1 MIPLIINLIV
11 FALSA
16 FAMWF
21 VFFVNRRLVKQNKEL
36 TEQLR
41 IALLDND
48 VLRDFYNKRNE
59 LCTSIDATKCRYE
72 TIATQYGFVVC
83 KFIDKEYCIIK
94 TFTDPDQNYNRLCAE
109 ELVEK
114 LNEK

>member
-1 MIPLIINLIV
+1 MMLIIVNAIA

-16 FAMWF
+16 FAF
-21 VFFVNRRLVKQNKEL
+21 GLSVFLSRSLVKENKEL

-41 IALLDND
+41 IALLDNA
-48 VLRDFYNKRNE
+48 VLRDLYNKRNE
-59 LCTSIDATKCRYE
+59 LCTSTDATKCRFE

-83 KFIDKEYCIIK
+83 KFIGKEYCIIK
-94 TFTDPDQNYNRLCAE
+94 TFTNPDQDHNRLCAE

>member
-1 MIPLIINLIV
+1 MIPLTINLIA
-11 FALSA
+11 FALSVFA
-16 FAMWF
+16 FGLA
-21 VFFVNRRLVKQNKEL
+21 VFAKCRLMIENKEL
-36 TEQLR
+36 AEQLR
-41 IALLDND
+41 IALLDNA
-48 VLRDFYNKRNE
+48 VLRDLYNKRNE

-94 TFTDPDQNYNRLCAE
+94 TFTDPDQDYNRLCAE

>member
-1 MIPLIINLIV
+1 MIPLIINLIA

-16 FAMWF
+16 LAFVIAVFAS
-21 VFFVNRRLVKQNKEL
+21 RSLVRENKEL
-36 TEQLR
+36 TKQLR

-48 VLRDFYNKRNE
+48 VLRDSYNKRNE
-59 LCTSIDATKCRYE
+59 LCTGIDATKCRFE
-72 TIATQYGFVVC
+72 TIATQYGFAVC

-94 TFTDPDQNYNRLCAE
+94 TFTDPDQDFNRLCAE
-109 ELVEK
+109 ELVDK

>member
-1 MIPLIINLIV
+1 MMLIIVNAIA

-16 FAMWF
+16 FALCLA
-21 VFFVNRRLVKQNKEL
+21 VFVNRGLVKQNKEL

-59 LCTSIDATKCRYE
+59 LCTSIDVTKCRFE

-83 KFIDKEYCIIK
+83 KFVDKEYCIIK
-94 TFTDPDQNYNRLCAE
+94 EFTDPDQDFNRREAE

>member
-1 MIPLIINLIV
+1 MTHLIINLIA

-16 FAMWF
+16 FALWF
-21 VFFVNRRLVKQNKEL
+21 AFFVNLRLVKQNKEL

-48 VLRDFYNKRNE
+48 ALRDFYNKRNE
-59 LCTSIDATKCRYE
+59 LCTSTDATKCRYE

-83 KFIDKEYCIIK
+83 KFIGKEYCIIK
-94 TFTDPDQNYNRLCAE
+94 IFTDPDQDFNRREAE

>member
-1 MIPLIINLIV
+1 MISLIINLIA

-16 FAMWF
+16 FVLCLA
-21 VFFVNRRLVKQNKEL
+21 VCAKRGLVRENKEL

-41 IALLDND
+41 IALLDNA
-48 VLRDFYNKRNE
+48 VLRDLYNKRNE
-59 LCTSIDATKCRYE
+59 LCTSTDATKCRFE

-94 TFTDPDQNYNRLCAE
+94 EFNDPDQDYNRLCAE

-114 LNEK
+114 LNER

>member
-1 MIPLIINLIV
+1 MIHSTITLIA

-16 FAMWF
+16 FAMCLA
-21 VFFVNRRLVKQNKEL
+21 VFVNRRLVKQNKEL

-41 IALLDND
+41 IALLDNA

-59 LCTSIDATKCRYE
+59 LCTSIDATKCRFE
-72 TIATQYGFVVC
+72 TISTQYGFVVC

-114 LNEK
+114 LNER

>member
-1 MIPLIINLIV
+1 MIPLIITLIA

-16 FAMWF
+16 FAMCLA
-21 VFFVNRRLVKQNKEL
+21 VFVNRKLVKQNKEL

-41 IALLDND
+41 IELLDND

-59 LCTSIDATKCRYE
+59 LCTSTDATKCRYE

-83 KFIDKEYCIIK
+83 KFIGKEYCIIK
-94 TFTDPDQNYNRLCAE
+94 TFTDPDQDFNRREAE

-114 LNEK
+114 LNEQ

>member
-1 MIPLIINLIV
+1 MILFIINLIA
-11 FALSA
+11 FALSVFA
-16 FAMWF
+16 FGIA
-21 VFFVNRRLVKQNKEL
+21 VFAKRGLVRENKEL
-36 TEQLR
+36 MEQLR

-48 VLRDFYNKRNE
+48 ALRDFYNKRNE
-59 LCTSIDATKCRYE
+59 LCTSTDATKCRFE

-83 KFIDKEYCIIK
+83 KFIGKEYCIIK
-94 TFTDPDQNYNRLCAE
+94 MFNDPDQNYNRLCAE

>member
-1 MIPLIINLIV
+1 MILFIINLIA
-11 FALSA
+11 FALSVFA
-16 FAMWF
+16 FGLA
-21 VFFVNRRLVKQNKEL
+21 VFVNRRLVRENKEL

-48 VLRDFYNKRNE
+48 VLRDFYNKRDE

-94 TFTDPDQNYNRLCAE
+94 TFTDLDQDYNRLCAE

>member
-1 MIPLIINLIV
+1 MTAIIINAIA

-16 FAMWF
+16 FALCLA
-21 VFFVNRRLVKQNKEL
+21 VVAKRGLARENKEL

-41 IALLDND
+41 IALLDNA

-59 LCTSIDATKCRYE
+59 LCTSTDATKCRYE

-94 TFTDPDQNYNRLCAE
+94 TFTDPDQNYNRLRAE

>member
-1 MIPLIINLIV
+1 MIHLIITLIA

-16 FAMWF
+16 FAF
-21 VFFVNRRLVKQNKEL
+21 GLAVFVNRRLVKQNKEL

-48 VLRDFYNKRNE
+48 VLRDLYNKRNE
-59 LCTSIDATKCRYE
+59 LCTSIDATKCRFE

-94 TFTDPDQNYNRLCAE
+94 EFTDPDQDFNRREAE

>member
-1 MIPLIINLIV
+1 MTAIIVNAIA

-16 FAMWF
+16 FAF
-21 VFFVNRRLVKQNKEL
+21 GLAVCAKRGLVRENKEL

-48 VLRDFYNKRNE
+48 VLRDLYNKRNE
-59 LCTSIDATKCRYE
+59 LCTSIDATKCRFE

-83 KFIDKEYCIIK
+83 KFIGKEYCIIK
-94 TFTDPDQNYNRLCAE
+94 IFTDPDQDFNRREAE

>member
-1 MIPLIINLIV
+1 MTLIIVNAIA

-16 FAMWF
+16 FAF
-21 VFFVNRRLVKQNKEL
+21 GLAVFAKRRLVREDKEL

-41 IALLDND
+41 IALLDNA
-48 VLRDFYNKRNE
+48 VLRELYNKRNE

-83 KFIDKEYCIIK
+83 KFMDKEYCIIK
-94 TFTDPDQNYNRLCAE
+94 TFTDSDQDYNRLCAE

>member
-1 MIPLIINLIV
+1 MIHLIINLIA
-11 FALSA
+11 FALSV

-21 VFFVNRRLVKQNKEL
+21 AFFVNLRLVKQNKEL

-48 VLRDFYNKRNE
+48 VLRDLYNKRNE
-59 LCTSIDATKCRYE
+59 LCTSIDATKCRFE

>member
-1 MIPLIINLIV
+1 MTAIIINAIS

-16 FAMWF
+16 FALCLA
-21 VFFVNRRLVKQNKEL
+21 VCAKRGLVRENKEL

-41 IALLDND
+41 ITLLDNN
-48 VLRDFYNKRNE
+48 VLRDLYNKRNE
-59 LCTSIDATKCRYE
+59 LCTSTDATKCRYE

-83 KFIDKEYCIIK
+83 KFIGKECCIIK
-94 TFTDPDQNYNRLCAE
+94 EFNDSDQDYNRLCAE

>member
-1 MIPLIINLIV
+1 MCL
-11 FALSA
+11 A
-16 FAMWF
+16 
-21 VFFVNRRLVKQNKEL
+21 FFVNRRLVKENKEL

-48 VLRDFYNKRNE
+48 VLRDFYNKRDE

-83 KFIDKEYCIIK
+83 KFMDKECCIIK
-94 TFTDPDQNYNRLCAE
+94 TFTDPDQDYNRLCAE

>member
-1 MIPLIINLIV
+1 MINLTINLIV

-16 FAMWF
+16 FALCLA
-21 VFFVNRRLVKQNKEL
+21 VVAKRGLVKQNKEL

-41 IALLDND
+41 IALLDNA

-59 LCTSIDATKCRYE
+59 LCTSTDATKCRYE

-83 KFIDKEYCIIK
+83 KFMDKECCIIK
-94 TFTDPDQNYNRLCAE
+94 TFTDPDQDYNRLCAE

>member
-1 MIPLIINLIV
+1 MCLAV
-11 FALSA
+11 
-16 FAMWF
+16 
-21 VFFVNRRLVKQNKEL
+21 FVNRRLVKRNKEV

-59 LCTSIDATKCRYE
+59 LCTGTDATKCRYE
-72 TIATQYGFVVC
+72 TIATQYGFIVC

-94 TFTDPDQNYNRLCAE
+94 TFTDSDQDYNRLCAE